1 MQEDK
6 ELEDDLH
13 RVQKGRA
20 RKVGYLVAAAAGVAT
35 LIGAVIVGTRGH
47 DIERSSA
54 AMSDPE
60 RTAPVAADADA
71 GAP

>member
-1 MQEDK
+1 MHKDK
-6 ELEDDLH
+6 EIEEALH
-13 RVQKGRA
+13 QAKTGTGK
-20 RKVGYLVAAAAGVAT
+20 KVGYLVAAAAGVVT

-60 RTAPVAADADA
+60 RVAPVRADQDA